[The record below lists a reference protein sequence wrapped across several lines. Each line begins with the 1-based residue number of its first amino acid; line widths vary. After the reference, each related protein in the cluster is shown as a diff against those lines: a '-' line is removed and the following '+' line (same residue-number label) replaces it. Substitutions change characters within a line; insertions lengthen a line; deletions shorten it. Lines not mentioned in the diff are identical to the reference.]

1 MVTLFLK
8 WDQKYIVW
16 FKSYHNM
23 KKKLRIYKYIYIY
36 KYSKCIGITKLQFSF
51 AYNLVCC
58 EIIFL
63 YILFYHKE
71 LPKSCLS
78 IFLHKM
84 GFQSNLS
91 IFALFYIWRNRTAIT
106 LSVPYNK
113 SRKSYYNPGLTRK
126 DFSWEAEKSISIGSS
141 CDLALERRGVGSPPL
156 LLFPSNNESYWIL

>member
-1 MVTLFLK
+1 MHWYYKAAIFL
-8 WDQKYIVW
+8 
-16 FKSYHNM
+16 
-23 KKKLRIYKYIYIY
+23 
-36 KYSKCIGITKLQFSF
+36 CIQSCLLW
-51 AYNLVCC
+51 NN
-58 EIIFL
+58 IFL
-63 YILFYHKE
+63 YIILSQG

-106 LSVPYNK
+106 LSVPNNK
-113 SRKSYYNPGLTRK
+113 SRKSYYSLRLTRK